1 MEWRS
6 FVVVG
11 EQFFELMMYG
21 FCIYML
27 RKRCFLPFRGQ
38 KCEFW
43 VLVRIPENTYLCSGG
58 IIFCVQ
64 TTTKTIQL

>member
-1 MEWRS
+1 MEGRS

-11 EQFFELMMYG
+11 EQLFELMMYG

-27 RKRCFLPFRGQ
+27 RKRCFLPFKGQ

-43 VLVRIPENTYLCSGG
+43 VLVRIPENT
-58 IIFCVQ
+58 
-64 TTTKTIQL
+64 